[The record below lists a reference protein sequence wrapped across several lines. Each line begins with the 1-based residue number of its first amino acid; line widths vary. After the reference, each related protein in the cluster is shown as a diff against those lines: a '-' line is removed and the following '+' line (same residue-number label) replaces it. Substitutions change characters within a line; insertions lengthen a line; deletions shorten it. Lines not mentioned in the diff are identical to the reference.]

1 MSVSLFREGLLS
13 VGFLQIVQVISQR
26 KEVEQ
31 MLRKILTLVIAIL
44 FTITGLILLQNA
56 LPELSVLIGYDIHS
70 GGPFGYSWIH
80 ILFGAV
86 SILVF
91 GWIGWVITPF
101 LIKYIIRFSERV
113 AGLLSMAPS
122 VDIAVT
128 LIGVIIG
135 LVLANLIGAPFSH
148 LPIVGPYIPVVL
160 SVIFALV
167 GAQVALRKSKDI
179 LDFITRRRSHRARMA
194 GSRYGKDDDGDPLL
208 SDLAGT
214 DEFPMPQY
222 TRNKLLDT
230 SVIIDGRIEDV
241 LQTGFLEGYMIV
253 PHFVLDELQA
263 LSDSADSLKRAKGR
277 RGLDLIQKL
286 QQENRQ
292 IIIIET
298 SDYDAI
304 SGVDSKLVEMAKDT
318 GSAIVTNDFNLN
330 KVATIQGIAVL
341 NLNDLANALK
351 IVVVP
356 GQELSATLLREGK
369 EHGQAVAYLQDGTM
383 IVVEDG
389 RRFIGKTVRVI
400 VTSVFQTSAGRMI
413 FAKLPAASA

>member
-91 GWIGWVITPF
+91 GWLGWVTTPF

-241 LQTGFLEGYMIV
+241 LKTGFLAGYMIV

>member
-1 MSVSLFREGLLS
+1 
-13 VGFLQIVQVISQR
+13 
-26 KEVEQ
+26 

-91 GWIGWVITPF
+91 GWLGWVTTPF

-341 NLNDLANALK
+341 NLNDLANALR

>member
-91 GWIGWVITPF
+91 GWLGWVTTPF

>member
-1 MSVSLFREGLLS
+1 
-13 VGFLQIVQVISQR
+13 
-26 KEVEQ
+26 

-91 GWIGWVITPF
+91 GWLGWVTTPF

>member
-91 GWIGWVITPF
+91 GWLGWVTTPF

-413 FAKLPAASA
+413 FAKLPAVGA

>member
-1 MSVSLFREGLLS
+1 
-13 VGFLQIVQVISQR
+13 
-26 KEVEQ
+26 

-101 LIKYIIRFSERV
+101 LIKHIIRFSERV

-160 SVIFALV
+160 SVIFALI

-179 LDFITRRRSHRARMA
+179 LGFITRRRSRRARMA
-194 GSRYGKDDDGDPLL
+194 GSRYGKDGEEDDDALL
-208 SDLAGT
+208 PDLAGT

-241 LQTGFLEGYMIV
+241 LKTGFLEGYMIV
-253 PHFVLDELQA
+253 PHFVLDELQQ

-292 IIIIET
+292 IVIIET

-304 SGVDSKLVEMAKDT
+304 PGVDSKLVEMAKDT

-413 FAKLPAASA
+413 FAKLPAVGA

>member
-1 MSVSLFREGLLS
+1 MNVSLFREGLLS

-91 GWIGWVITPF
+91 GWLGWVTTPF

>member
-91 GWIGWVITPF
+91 GWLGWVTTPF

-341 NLNDLANALK
+341 NLNDLATALK

>member
-91 GWIGWVITPF
+91 GWLGWVTTPF

-241 LQTGFLEGYMIV
+241 LKTGFLEGYMIV

>member
-91 GWIGWVITPF
+91 GWLGWVTTPF

-356 GQELSATLLREGK
+356 GQELSVTLLREGK